1 MARAGQVARLLAMA
15 LGGLQEVSDGW
26 AMGIGSVQQNK
37 RWFSLGQGEGERER
51 ERESERERDSLG
63 QPRLATLVYFSTLN
77 LLLSMVK
84 CTNQLENSCF

>member
-1 MARAGQVARLLAMA
+1 MVGRWESEVFSKINAGLVW
-15 LGGLQEVSDGW
+15 VK
-26 AMGIGSVQQNK
+26 VK
-37 RWFSLGQGEGERER
+37 

>member
-15 LGGLQEVSDGW
+15 LGGLQEVGDGW

-51 ERESERERDSLG
+51 ERER
-63 QPRLATLVYFSTLN
+63 
-77 LLLSMVK
+77 
-84 CTNQLENSCF
+84 

>member
-51 ERESERERDSLG
+51 E
-63 QPRLATLVYFSTLN
+63 TLVYFSTLN

>member
-1 MARAGQVARLLAMA
+1 M
-15 LGGLQEVSDGW
+15 DGW
-26 AMGIGSVQQNK
+26 MD
-37 RWFSLGQGEGERER
+37 RWIDGQIDRWMIAGWIDILDEWIEKER

>member
-51 ERESERERDSLG
+51 ERDSLG

>member
-1 MARAGQVARLLAMA
+1 MARAGQVALLLAMA
-15 LGGLQEVSDGW
+15 LGGLQEVRDGW

-51 ERESERERDSLG
+51 ERDSLG

-77 LLLSMVK
+77 LLLSMVT

>member
-1 MARAGQVARLLAMA
+1 MGGTTQRFLVARAGQVARLLAMA

-51 ERESERERDSLG
+51 D
-63 QPRLATLVYFSTLN
+63 TLVYFSTLN

>member
-1 MARAGQVARLLAMA
+1 VARAGQVARLLAMA

-63 QPRLATLVYFSTLN
+63 QPRLAALVYFSTLN

>member
-51 ERESERERDSLG
+51 D
-63 QPRLATLVYFSTLN
+63 TLVYFSTLN

>member
-1 MARAGQVARLLAMA
+1 MGGTTQRFLVARAGQVARLLAMA

-51 ERESERERDSLG
+51 D
-63 QPRLATLVYFSTLN
+63 TLVYFSTLN

-84 CTNQLENSCF
+84 CTNQLENSCFWWQVSN